1 MTESAGPSGSGLS
14 SHMVLGTRVNMP
26 VHVRR
31 ARSAMALH
39 SIDAGVAQRTIDYSG
54 LTIRKTRPGRG
65 LCALIF
71 VRYDDGDL
79 GPYNEFG
86 VAFPVTSGVLIHRL
100 PVDGE
105 FTMAAGRK
113 IWGFPK
119 ELADFDVSFGSRFR
133 GTLSQNGIDVLRL
146 DIAAGVRAPGRMFAR
161 PLDAY
166 SCLDGVTR
174 RTTWTM
180 TPATV
185 RTRPGGSR
193 LELGDHP
200 IADELRA
207 LGLSRHALLSTH
219 MPSLRMTF
227 GEAAEVS

>member
-79 GPYNEFG
+79 GPTTNS
-86 VAFPVTSGVLIHRL
+86 AL
-100 PVDGE
+100 
-105 FTMAAGRK
+105 
-113 IWGFPK
+113 
-119 ELADFDVSFGSRFR
+119 RFR
-133 GTLSQNGIDVLRL
+133 
-146 DIAAGVRAPGRMFAR
+146 
-161 PLDAY
+161 
-166 SCLDGVTR
+166 
-174 RTTWTM
+174 
-180 TPATV
+180 
-185 RTRPGGSR
+185 
-193 LELGDHP
+193 
-200 IADELRA
+200 
-207 LGLSRHALLSTH
+207 
-219 MPSLRMTF
+219 
-227 GEAAEVS
+227 